1 MRKIIMAANWKMN
14 KTSTEVN
21 AFLESLKKI
30 ELNKEREVVVCPPFL
45 YLPLLKDSGIKY
57 GGQNMHWEE
66 EGAYTG
72 EISANMLKDLG
83 CEYVILGHSERRQ
96 YNKET
101 DKKIN
106 MKVKQAIKSGLIPIF
121 CLGESEK
128 QQEEG
133 KTQEIIRNQLEK
145 GLKGITDY
153 TSIVVAY
160 EPIWAIGT
168 GKTATP
174 EQAQEVHAEI
184 RKIVGEETSILYG
197 GSVKPDNIKELMEK
211 EDIDGGLI
219 GGASLDPQDFAKIV
233 NF

>member
-1 MRKIIMAANWKMN
+1 MN
-14 KTSTEVN
+14 KTSQEVQE
-21 AFLESLKKI
+21 FVKTIHELS
-30 ELNKEREVVVCPPFL
+30 LNKEREVVICPPFP
-45 YLPLLKDSGIKY
+45 YLNLLKDSGIKY
-57 GGQNMHWEE
+57 GAQNMHWEK

-72 EISANMLKDLG
+72 EVSANMLKDLG

-106 MKVKQAIKSGLIPIF
+106 MKVKKAIKSGLMPIF

-128 QQEEG
+128 QQAEG
-133 KTQEIIRNQLEK
+133 KTQEIIQNQLEK
-145 GLKGITDY
+145 GLKGVKDY
-153 TSIVVAY
+153 KSIVVAY

-184 RKIVGEETSILYG
+184 RKVVGEDTSILYG

-211 EDIDGGLI
+211 PDIDGGLI
-219 GGASLDPQDFAKIV
+219 GGASLNPQDFVDII
-233 NF
+233 NY